1 MAEGQAWP
9 RYWQAR
15 RASSRVS
22 AAIVDASTKRLFGFA
37 NAVLDAVSVQRQ
49 PLGGHRV
56 PACAGKH
63 LQRVACPSVR
73 FLIECKIS
81 KRPPPQSGLRHCP
94 AGSRPPAGALH
105 RQRRRLGRVRR
116 EPLENVLEYPLAH
129 LRCVGEQLSQLLD
142 LHLGGQVL
150 FGAAR
155 RLLFGCQ
162 VCSPPFFRLVHSSRS
177 RFGRHRRAS
186 DDSGPPPTGL
196 ERFVLPGPYELAIFA
211 RSSA

>member
-1 MAEGQAWP
+1 MAEVQAWP

-81 KRPPPQSGLRHCP
+81 KRPVRSETLPSRLPTP
-94 AGSRPPAGALH
+94 AGTLH
-105 RQRRRLGRVRR
+105 R
-116 EPLENVLEYPLAH
+116 
-129 LRCVGEQLSQLLD
+129 QLLD

>member
-1 MAEGQAWP
+1 MAEVPHGQDIGRLAGQALGS
-9 RYWQAR
+9 AR
-15 RASSRVS
+15 QSSM
-22 AAIVDASTKRLFGFA
+22 
-37 NAVLDAVSVQRQ
+37 
-49 PLGGHRV
+49 
-56 PACAGKH
+56 
-63 LQRVACPSVR
+63 
-73 FLIECKIS
+73 
-81 KRPPPQSGLRHCP
+81 RPPSDSSALRMQYWTPFLCNDSRWRSPCTCLRGETP
-94 AGSRPPAGALH
+94 AACRVTERPIRHRMQDQQASPSPVRSETLPSRLPTPAGALH

-116 EPLENVLEYPLAH
+116 EPFENVLEYRLAH

-186 DDSGPPPTGL
+186 DDSGPPTGL